1 MGKEG
6 LQMSR
11 GVYLLGVGIVLVAG
25 AFLLTDRLL
34 WRPGV
39 TEANVRRIRPG
50 MTVQQVE
57 GLLGGPARYPVSQND
72 GWDRSWAGLWFG
84 PDGVADVYFDQHG
97 RVEDGKFVWNQ
108 PRPPGPLD
116 RLLSGLGL
124 R

>member
-1 MGKEG
+1 
-6 LQMSR
+6 MSR
-11 GVYLLGVGIVLVAG
+11 TTYFLGVGIVLVAG

-39 TEANVRRIRPG
+39 TEANVRLIRPG

-57 GLLGGPARYPVSQND
+57 GLLGGPANLIRR
-72 GWDRSWAGLWFG
+72 RSCGRSGPCSCDLFWAGA
-84 PDGVADVYFDQHG
+84 DGVAILLFDQHG
-97 RVEDGKFVWNQ
+97 RAVDGRFDWNQ

-116 RLLSGLGL
+116 RLLSGLRL